1 MTEVWADGS
10 SDWTP
15 AESHWV
21 TIREVARRTRIQ
33 TTFATVCETNKGT
46 VWYLPI
52 VSGCGYSVC
61 TTRRKQEAGKH
72 ASSPEADLGEPT
84 LRTQFTT
91 VYAAHQP
98 APKRARH
105 LPTPSPDV
113 KDIFTPRRKSSIT
126 WSTLRTTNFN
136 QMYSRSIALSL
147 NRESRA
153 LENTSSPK
161 STPTMRR
168 SWRAGGGH

>member
-1 MTEVWADGS
+1 MIEVWTDGS
-10 SDWTP
+10 SDWTL
-15 AESHWV
+15 AESQWV
-21 TIREVARRTRIQ
+21 TIREVTQRTRVQ

-105 LPTPSPDV
+105 LPMEPQCQGHIYPPPEILHRMVDPPHDEPDALKKYCLV
-113 KDIFTPRRKSSIT
+113 SKS
-126 WSTLRTTNFN
+126 
-136 QMYSRSIALSL
+136 
-147 NRESRA
+147 
-153 LENTSSPK
+153 
-161 STPTMRR
+161 
-168 SWRAGGGH
+168 